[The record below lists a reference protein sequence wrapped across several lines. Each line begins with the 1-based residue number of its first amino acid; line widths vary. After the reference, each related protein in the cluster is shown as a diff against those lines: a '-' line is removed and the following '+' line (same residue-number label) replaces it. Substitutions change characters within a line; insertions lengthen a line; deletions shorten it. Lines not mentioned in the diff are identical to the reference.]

1 MAGQRRQE
9 MQQSKPD
16 IGQGNAFLM
25 KKEHFKPETLV
36 SLEM

>member
-1 MAGQRRQE
+1 MAGQRQQE

-16 IGQGNAFLM
+16 IGQVNAFLM